1 MFALITE
8 VLNMRKVWKLQ
19 DAKAQFSRV
28 VENALTREP
37 QIVTRRGSKAVVI
50 LPVSQYE
57 QLISGK
63 PPFRQFLLECPGMD
77 IRNGSDART
86 DSPGD
91 LKT

>member
-1 MFALITE
+1 ME
-8 VLNMRKVWKLQ
+8 VFIMRKVWKLQ

-37 QIVTRRGSKAVVI
+37 QIVTRRGSRAVII

-57 QLISGK
+57 QMISGK

-77 IRNGSDART
+77 IRNVPDTRL

-91 LKT
+91 IEA